1 MVRGV
6 VEAARLG
13 EGGREDGVLT
23 LKLGY
28 TFLLG
33 AHVVAV
39 ECMKQR
45 KASELATSRE

>member
-1 MVRGV
+1 MGGGV

-28 TFLLG
+28 AILLS

-39 ECMKQR
+39 RYMKQR
-45 KASELATSRE
+45 EASGLMPSRE